1 VSFFEPPEPP
11 EHARE
16 LLEQPAPKPWF
27 GAPSNELGVGVPLSL
42 LLARTD
48 TVAVAIVGATAFS
61 TGIQLRFATRRR
73 PDLRADDEDGFDVFG
88 DDPFEG
94 HPFGRFH
101 QRRRGRKE
109 IPDELLRF
117 GVQFSDGRKATTLGA
132 SASVDAED
140 DEKGPAGPVL
150 MQGGGGGGPS
160 GWEFD
165 FWLWPV
171 PPPGQLTFAVEWP
184 AHGIGVTQHD
194 VEATP
199 LIEASTKSEP
209 LWPESVEGGTASTR
223 SFRLGE

>member
-42 LLARTD
+42 LLARTE

-73 PDLRADDEDGFDVFG
+73 PQLRTVDEGFDFFD

-94 HPFGRFH
+94 HPFGRFR
-101 QRRRGRKE
+101 QRMRGRGE
-109 IPDELLRF
+109 LPDELLRF
-117 GVQFSDGRKATTLGA
+117 GVQFSDGRKATTVGGFPW
-132 SASVDAED
+132 VDAED
-140 DEKGPAGPVL
+140 AEKAPAGPVL
-150 MQGGGGGGPS
+150 VQGGGGGGSS

-184 AHGIGVTQHD
+184 AHGIGLTQHH

-199 LIEASTKSEP
+199 LIKASTKSEP
-209 LWPESVEGGTASTR
+209 LWPESVEGGTVSTGQ
-223 SFRLGE
+223 FRLGE